1 MVGSNNRGDNNNS
14 SEREPSSSEVEARM
28 SAFGISDSDAGDT
41 GTLLAE
47 PLAPER
53 LSDLD
58 Q

>member
-1 MVGSNNRGDNNNS
+1 MVGSNNRGDDNNS
-14 SEREPSSSEVEARM
+14 LEREPSSSEVEARM
-28 SAFGISDSDAGDT
+28 AAFGISDSDAGDT

-47 PLAPER
+47 PSAPER